1 MCKLCG
7 EVSDRQMHL
16 SERPAKISFM
26 IQWKAPNPNDAA
38 NVFFFFHLITYH
50 YFGSFNET
58 FMLLGFSY

>member
-7 EVSDRQMHL
+7 EVSDREMHL
-16 SERPAKISFM
+16 SERPAKLSFM
-26 IQWKAPNPNDAA
+26 IQWKTLSPSDAA
-38 NVFFFFHLITYH
+38 DGFFSPHSITNC